1 MEKTHLALAAS
12 FLIPLTTTHAQWSH
26 KAEYYT
32 KNNVL
37 CIFSN
42 EDLHKIGAHLFHL

>member
-26 KAEYYT
+26 KAGDPEPHPPG
-32 KNNVL
+32 VL
-37 CIFSN
+37 V
-42 EDLHKIGAHLFHL
+42 